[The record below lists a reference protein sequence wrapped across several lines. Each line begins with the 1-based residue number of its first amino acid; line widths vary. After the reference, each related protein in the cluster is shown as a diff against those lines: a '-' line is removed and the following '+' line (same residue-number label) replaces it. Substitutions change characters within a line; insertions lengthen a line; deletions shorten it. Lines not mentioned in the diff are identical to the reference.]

1 MATLEQQIKEGLVET
16 LGLKMAPEAIGDGT
30 PLFGEG
36 LGLDSV
42 DLLEIAAMLSTRF
55 GVEIAAGDSDRYKEI
70 FASIHALADFVRER
84 QAASA

>member
-1 MATLEQQIKEGLVET
+1 MATLEQQIKEGLVAT
-16 LGLKMAPEAIGDGT
+16 LGLKIAPEAIGDST

-42 DLLEIAAMLSTRF
+42 DLLEIAAMLSTQF
-55 GVEIAAGDSDRYKEI
+55 GVEITAGDSGRYREI